1 MYRNDEKRALANKLE
16 GWADLF
22 QFGTLGLLFVFM
34 FILNAMPI
42 QIPLLFVWY
51 GAGFLF
57 ITATI
62 GFVLGNKA
70 LKYRRTYLNAE
81 HTRVSGL
88 FDKTI
93 EHAKKH
99 KQ

>member
-1 MYRNDEKRALANKLE
+1 MYRNEDKRAIADKWQ

-34 FILNAMPI
+34 FTLDALPKETAKV
-42 QIPLLFVWY
+42 FVWY
-51 GAGFLF
+51 GAAFLF

-70 LKYRRTYLNAE
+70 LKYRMTYLNAE
-81 HTRVSGL
+81 HKRVSSL
-88 FDKTI
+88 FDKAI
-93 EHAKKH
+93 AYAKKH
-99 KQ
+99 KL